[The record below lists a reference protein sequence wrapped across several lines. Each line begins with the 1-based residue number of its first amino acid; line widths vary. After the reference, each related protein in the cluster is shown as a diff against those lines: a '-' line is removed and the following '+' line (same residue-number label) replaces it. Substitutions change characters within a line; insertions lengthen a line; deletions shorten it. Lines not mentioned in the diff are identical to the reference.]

1 MKKIQFTLLL
11 CFASF
16 VALQAQKP
24 FQGTI
29 KYAYEVEGEGAEQ
42 MKAFMPDGMV
52 IKYGDNKMSTEISGG
67 LVAAMMG
74 RIIVNDGEAYV
85 VKDSDQTVYVMDD
98 EDMEGA
104 KDAVENQPKAT
115 KVAGETKE
123 ILGYT
128 CTKYLLTMEQEGQK
142 MEQVIWATDAFKAPN
157 MKMPNQQGSMGS
169 GILSMGG
176 IDGMPMQ
183 VDIGLADM
191 PITMVLKVIEM
202 EEGKVPDNAFE
213 KPAGYAEKPFSEM
226 MK

>member
-1 MKKIQFTLLL
+1 
-11 CFASF
+11 
-16 VALQAQKP
+16 
-24 FQGTI
+24 
-29 KYAYEVEGEGAEQ
+29 
-42 MKAFMPDGMV
+42 
-52 IKYGDNKMSTEISGG
+52 
-67 LVAAMMG
+67 
-74 RIIVNDGEAYV
+74 
-85 VKDSDQTVYVMDD
+85 
-98 EDMEGA
+98 
-104 KDAVENQPKAT
+104 
-115 KVAGETKE
+115 
-123 ILGYT
+123 
-128 CTKYLLTMEQEGQK
+128 MEQEGQK